1 MASGKVFG
9 KLFISAGAMKAGT
22 TWLYDLLLR
31 HPELHFTL
39 EKELHYFYDRDVWA
53 RSRDVLRLPRQ
64 LSKAHRM
71 RKVRERYLNRIDPDH
86 DSPDEIRAKRDWIA
100 SYLKHPVDDAWYWNL
115 FAQRAEGAWACDFSN
130 LYARL
135 SARNWRRIAA
145 QSEDLKVLYTMRD
158 PLERMWSHVKFYQE
172 QTGQAATAESWTPA
186 QYRRFFADPWVRVH
200 TDYGR
205 VVRNLRAGLG
215 DGALKLMFYEE
226 IHADRRAALRQV
238 ETFLGVAPF
247 DYPEGLLERRMAQS
261 RVRPM
266 PAFLPEL
273 FGRQVAR
280 IVKDLQG
287 EGVEVPAGWG
297 IGRG

>member
-1 MASGKVFG
+1 
-9 KLFISAGAMKAGT
+9 MKAGT

-100 SYLKHPVDDAWYWNL
+100 GYLKHPVDDAWYWNL
-115 FAQRAEGAWACDFSN
+115 FAQRPEGAWACDFSN

-145 QSEDLKVLYTMRD
+145 LYDVLARAA
-158 PLERMWSHVKFYQE
+158 PGPIVEVNRAVAHGRAFGPEVGLAVARRLHPH
-172 QTGQAATAESWTPA
+172 GRQASVIWC
-186 QYRRFFADPWVRVH
+186 
-200 TDYGR
+200 
-205 VVRNLRAGLG
+205 RAGPRPGG
-215 DGALKLMFYEE
+215 DQRTGW
-226 IHADRRAALRQV
+226 AAC
-238 ETFLGVAPF
+238 EN
-247 DYPEGLLERRMAQS
+247 S
-261 RVRPM
+261 RHSN
-266 PAFLPEL
+266 
-273 FGRQVAR
+273 
-280 IVKDLQG
+280 
-287 EGVEVPAGWG
+287 
-297 IGRG
+297 